1 MNKNQK
7 RILIITGEI
16 DETSVSD
23 AILKIAEWNQDDAIN
38 EESVIDFEREPIEIH
53 INSFGGSLHISLGFS
68 EFLAQSITPI
78 RTVCSTAA
86 MSGGFIIFLGG
97 HQRIVYKEA
106 GLMYHQLSSGIWD
119 NMEAIRINHKQ
130 LEDAQ
135 ERYEKYIT
143 SRCKLTRKDLNSKDS
158 KQEDWHFTL
167 EEIKKYELA
176 HIIVGEEQKNNKRKS
191 K

>member
-1 MNKNQK
+1 MDKKHK

-16 DETSVSD
+16 TEDSVSD
-23 AILKIAEWNQDDAIN
+23 AILKIAEWNNDDAIQ
-38 EESVIDFEREPIEIH
+38 EENILNFEREPIEIH
-53 INSFGGSLHISLGFS
+53 VNSFGGSLHISLGFS

-78 RTVCSTAA
+78 RTICSTVA

-97 HQRIVYKEA
+97 HERIVYKEA

-119 NMEAIRINHKQ
+119 NIEAIRINHKQ
-130 LEDAQ
+130 LEGSQ

-143 SRCKLTRKDLNSKDS
+143 SRCKLTRKDLKSKDA

-167 EEIKKYELA
+167 DEIQKYELA
-176 HIIVGEEQKNNKRKS
+176 HIIIGMKNKK
-191 K
+191 